1 MSTVASVNAVLTR
14 LRVAGPVQQFLH
26 QSGMHLNVSVYL
38 LMIGCWG
45 VGAFWITLILSR
57 FVLLAAVFG
66 ILGGLV
72 PYLFVRYKRGKRLRR
87 FEEQFPEAID
97 LVARALRAGH
107 ALPTG
112 LGMVADELAAPVGI
126 EFRILFDQQN
136 FGLTLPDALRNFAK
150 RIPAIDA
157 RFFVTAVLTQRE
169 AGGNLAEVLDNLGA
183 VIRERFK
190 VKRQVQVLS
199 AHGRITG
206 WVLGMLPPALAVAT
220 FIINP
225 HHLGSLAER
234 SARPADADGRDRS
247 TDSGR
252 AGYPQA
258 RGHRVPGPADHD
270 SGDLPHHLR
279 RVWRRRSDYRCRRR
293 ASASRRDPRT
303 SPADED
309 GERAHDGRRART
321 GGTHA
326 RGVEVRQATDGPG
339 AQIAQG
345 TGHLAAPIPEGG
357 LLHAHAG
364 RHSTP

>member
-1 MSTVASVNAVLTR
+1 MLLPATVFAGVFLIIWGAYYLLIVREENQMLARLQPKRQRRDRVQNVLKEEESMSSVTSVNAVLTR
-14 LRVAGPVQQFLH
+14 LRVAGPIQHYLH
-26 QSGMHLNVSVYL
+26 QSGTGLNVSVFV
-38 LMIGCWG
+38 LMIGCAG
-45 VGAFWITLILSR
+45 VGAFWLTLVTSR
-57 FVLLAAVFG
+57 LTLLALVFG
-66 ILGGLV
+66 ILGASI
-72 PYLFVRYKRGKRLRR
+72 PYLFVRYKRGKRLRK

-136 FGLTLPDALRNFAK
+136 FGLTLPDALRNFAQ
-150 RIPAIDA
+150 RIPVIDA

-225 HHLGSLAER
+225 HHLG
-234 SARPADADGRDRS
+234 
-247 TDSGR
+247 
-252 AGYPQA
+252 
-258 RGHRVPGPADHD
+258 
-270 SGDLPHHLR
+270 
-279 RVWRRRSDYRCRRR
+279 
-293 ASASRRDPRT
+293 
-303 SPADED
+303 
-309 GERAHDGRRART
+309 
-321 GGTHA
+321 
-326 RGVEVRQATDGPG
+326 
-339 AQIAQG
+339 
-345 TGHLAAPIPEGG
+345 G
-357 LLHAHAG
+357 LLNDPLGQRMIMAAIVLQILG
-364 RHSTP
+364 VLTIRKLVDIEY